1 MPLPPLSE
9 MDGEIL
15 DATWYVHLRKARS
28 DHEVLACVRE
38 FLDALSPREISR
50 LPMLTLDIVRPEE
63 IPLLSSR
70 LATAYEQIP
79 DGSGDR
85 PIFMRTIA
93 LLCYAT
99 DRLSQVPVAASRK
112 NERAG
117 T

>member
-15 DATWYVHLRKARS
+15 DGRWYVNLRKARS
-28 DHEVLACVRE
+28 DREVLACVRE
-38 FLDALSPREISR
+38 FVDSLTPREISR
-50 LPMLTLDIVRPEE
+50 LPMLTLEITHIEDIPA
-63 IPLLSSR
+63 LSAR
-70 LATAYEQIP
+70 LAATYECIP
-79 DGSGDR
+79 AASPDR

-99 DRLSQVPVAASRK
+99 DRLSQVPLAEGVRHPAK
-112 NERAG
+112 